1 MDEFKGSPNSK
12 KLYLLH
18 YYYIPKEDVYAF
30 LLNMCETRDWLFVMS
45 ILMNGNVSH
54 YFSTPEHFEKKT
66 FELMMELSKDHELTH
81 AMLKSYYCANQCGV
95 GASPRSL

>member
-18 YYYIPKEDVYAF
+18 YYDISKQDVYAF
-30 LLNMCETRDWLFVMS
+30 LLDMCQTRDWLFAMS
-45 ILMNGNVSH
+45 ILMDGNVSH

-66 FELMMELSKDHELTH
+66 FELTNNQFIKDAIICVRDL
-81 AMLKSYYCANQCGV
+81 AMPN
-95 GASPRSL
+95 